1 MPIARFEMPDGRIG
15 RFEVPEGTS
24 PEQAQQLIARSL
36 GQFSEEED
44 KPKARKGLGAALG
57 KGVEST
63 AGGLGTGFKG
73 LFSPEEA
80 AKQGLERSKA
90 LNEKYEEQVSFDKLK
105 EAYEKR
111 GFTGAGGELL
121 RQIPL
126 AIAEQAPNIAT
137 TVGGAR
143 IGAGLGSFFG
153 PVGAGIGALGGAVA
167 PSLLQMFGSNIE
179 RQAATQEEAGQ
190 PIDISRARALGA
202 AIPQAALETAANVIP
217 LGGRVAGKIFGPEV
231 EKLLA
236 RGGTKAAEKLAQE
249 KFATTI
255 GKGLATG
262 AIAEIPTE
270 IAQQVLERAQAGL
283 DLTSPD
289 ALKEYGETAYQVGLL
304 APIGAG
310 GRFIDKSGAK
320 TKIAAEN
327 KEKEAKLALEQQ
339 ALKEQELL
347 AKQAEEQQLALQQ
360 RQQETGDLFG
370 DAALQTEAKGKK
382 LVEGAVSPLANQ
394 PELFQTGVNEKNEP
408 IYGARQTA
416 PDTRTVAE
424 REAEANQQPEITP
437 QEMFKQHESLKSH
450 VDDLQ
455 DRMSK
460 AAVSGDI
467 AVLPDLS
474 AQLSNAQKTLIES
487 NKRVKQLSPIE
498 ETVEVRRSELK
509 GQLRSK
515 TAALKKAG
523 ELGDFEAISKITNEL
538 KEVQTKLDA
547 LPGEDLEAQAERLK
561 TEAATQQGEQLQQQ
575 QEDLFAQ
582 VAKPEPKKEQ
592 ANQEILNRYQQGIQD
607 LEDAYAAG
615 APERTINNLIDELRK
630 TAVEKE
636 ASKASIVS
644 GETLEQQT
652 ENIERVKKSL
662 EEAKQNYSDIAEPTS
677 VEKD

>member
-57 KGVEST
+57 KGTEST
-63 AGGLGTGFKG
+63 LGGLGTGFKG

-80 AKQGLERSKA
+80 AKQGLARSKA
-90 LNEKYEEQVSFDKLK
+90 LGEKYEEQVSLDKLK

-217 LGGRVAGKIFGPEV
+217 LGGRMAGKIFGPEV

-347 AKQAEEQQLALQQ
+347 
-360 RQQETGDLFG
+360 
-370 DAALQTEAKGKK
+370 
-382 LVEGAVSPLANQ
+382 
-394 PELFQTGVNEKNEP
+394 
-408 IYGARQTA
+408 
-416 PDTRTVAE
+416 
-424 REAEANQQPEITP
+424 
-437 QEMFKQHESLKSH
+437 M
-450 VDDLQ
+450 
-455 DRMSK
+455 
-460 AAVSGDI
+460 
-467 AVLPDLS
+467 
-474 AQLSNAQKTLIES
+474 
-487 NKRVKQLSPIE
+487 
-498 ETVEVRRSELK
+498 
-509 GQLRSK
+509 
-515 TAALKKAG
+515 
-523 ELGDFEAISKITNEL
+523 
-538 KEVQTKLDA
+538 
-547 LPGEDLEAQAERLK
+547 
-561 TEAATQQGEQLQQQ
+561 
-575 QEDLFAQ
+575 
-582 VAKPEPKKEQ
+582 
-592 ANQEILNRYQQGIQD
+592 IL
-607 LEDAYAAG
+607 
-615 APERTINNLIDELRK
+615 TIL
-630 TAVEKE
+630 
-636 ASKASIVS
+636 
-644 GETLEQQT
+644 
-652 ENIERVKKSL
+652 
-662 EEAKQNYSDIAEPTS
+662 
-677 VEKD
+677 